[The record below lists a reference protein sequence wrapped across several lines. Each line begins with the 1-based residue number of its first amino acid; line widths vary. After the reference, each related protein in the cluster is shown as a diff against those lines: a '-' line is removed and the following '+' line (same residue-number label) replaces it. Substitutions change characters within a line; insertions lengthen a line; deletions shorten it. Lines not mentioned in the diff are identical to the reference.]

1 MRGGARYEASADMRR
16 EDALI
21 VIELAEKM
29 IKILEE
35 RIESEYDLRAH
46 DLTNPLRKR
55 VRESRCCFLSG
66 APHH

>member
-35 RIESEYDLRAH
+35 RIEKMRIRLRH
-46 DLTNPLRKR
+46 SINK
-55 VRESRCCFLSG
+55 
-66 APHH
+66 

>member
-1 MRGGARYEASADMRR
+1 MVSCDIGRKLSHALEMRGSARYEASADIRR

-35 RIESEYDLRAH
+35 RIEKMRIRLR
-46 DLTNPLRKR
+46 R
-55 VRESRCCFLSG
+55 S
-66 APHH
+66 